1 MKEIISSQAFG
12 VMLALLFYLLG
23 GFLYRKTKFP
33 LFNPLLVATIL
44 LILYIKIVKI
54 ELNVFLTDLSGIS
67 LFLGPLIVS
76 LAVPIV
82 KNINLIKKYFI
93 PIIVSSVIGAFVSMF
108 SVILLGKLFNLDH
121 EIISSVIPKSSTTPI
136 AIEVSARLGGIRPIT
151 VAVVVTAAVLGAVI
165 LPIVIKVF
173 KIKDPLII
181 GLGLGS
187 TSHAVGTAKALEID
201 ATAGAIAGISLVISG
216 VATALI
222 ALFL

>member
-33 LFNPLLVATIL
+33 LFSPLLVATVL

-54 ELNVFLTDLSGIS
+54 ELSVFLTDLSGIS

-82 KNINLIKKYFI
+82 KNIDLIKKYFI
-93 PIIVSSVIGAFVSMF
+93 PIIVSSVVGAFVSMF
-108 SVILLGKLFNLDH
+108 SVILLGKLFNLDS

>member
-1 MKEIISSQAFG
+1 MREIISSQAFG
-12 VMLALLFYLLG
+12 VMLAMLFYLLG

-33 LFNPLLVATIL
+33 LFNPLLVATVL
-44 LILYIKIVKI
+44 LILYVKIVRI
-54 ELNVFLTDLSGIS
+54 ELSVFLTDLSGIS

-82 KNINLIKKYFI
+82 KNIDLIKKHFI
-93 PIIVSSVIGAFVSMF
+93 PIIVASVVGAFVSMF
-108 SVILLGKLFNLDH
+108 SVILLGRLFNLDP

-151 VAVVVTAAVLGAVI
+151 VAVVVSAAVLGAVI
-165 LPIVIKVF
+165 LPIIIKVF